1 MGDTDP
7 RYDPDVSY
15 DLKEQSGYYV
25 NSQGLYITLEYKY
38 GANGM
43 PAINGPL
50 GNEPGAEAFG
60 NFSFFPSILFR
71 NMTVDGPRMQLAT
84 YEIFTS
90 TEGKPGVIS
99 RRDAYYVST
108 FEKNGQCVRFG
119 NTGISEQ
126 GTSNNQTVE
135 NEQPEYLTA
144 TSDTTAGLHH
154 YIAARKLMVQA
165 SYLADGTSLSRT
177 TTLYNEAEV
186 GQRSLYYLNRA
197 DGTRIKDESAWLA
210 EFEKKM
216 DEANVWSTAFAP
228 PMIPLDY
235 MRPTESI
242 ATLQCTNPDQD
253 LCSTEEDWRKMDP
266 NFNDT
271 PYVEPNGVLTGGFIA
286 AVTILSIVVAAA
298 IFYVVNRSLMR
309 KQEQRLKTAFSAAV
323 SRHIDGGLTSSL
335 SPEKVSKL
343 YREVDIDNNGRISKA
358 ELKQLMNED
367 GLGSLSD
374 KDFDM
379 MFSTID
385 LDGNGHV
392 NFMEFTA
399 FFASLPTGDEQEDES
414 WNEDATA

>member
-25 NSQGLYITLEYKY
+25 NTQGLYVSLEYKY
-38 GANGM
+38 VANGM
-43 PAINGPL
+43 PALNGPL
-50 GNEPGAEAFG
+50 GSEPGAESFG

-71 NMTVDGPRMQLAT
+71 NITVNGPRMQLST

-119 NTGISEQ
+119 NTGITEQ
-126 GTSNNQTVE
+126 GTSNNQTVK
-135 NEQPEYLTA
+135 NEPEYFTA
-144 TSDTTAGLHH
+144 TSDTTGGLHQ
-154 YIAARKLMVQA
+154 YIAARKVMYQA
-165 SYLADGTSLSRT
+165 TYLADGTSMSRT
-177 TTLYNEAEV
+177 TTAYNQAEV
-186 GQRSLYYLNRA
+186 GQRSLYYLNRS

-210 EFEKKM
+210 DFEKKM

-235 MRPTESI
+235 MRPTKSI
-242 ATLQCTNPDQD
+242 ATLQCTNPNQD
-253 LCSTEEDWRKMDP
+253 LCATEEDWREMDP

-286 AVTILSIVVAAA
+286 AITISSIVVAAA
-298 IFYVVNRSLMR
+298 IFYAVNRILMG

-343 YREVDIDNNGRISKA
+343 FHDVDIDNNGNISKA

-374 KDFDM
+374 KDFNM

-385 LDGNGHV
+385 LDGNGNV

-399 FFASLPTGDEQEDES
+399 FFASLPTGDEQQAWDD
-414 WNEDATA
+414 DAAA